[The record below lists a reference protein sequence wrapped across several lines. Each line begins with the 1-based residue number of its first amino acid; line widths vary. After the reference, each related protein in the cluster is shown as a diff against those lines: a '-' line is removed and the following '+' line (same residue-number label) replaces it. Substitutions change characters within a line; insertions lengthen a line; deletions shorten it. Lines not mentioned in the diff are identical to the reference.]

1 MVDRLRRALDD
12 LEAPIC
18 PNCHIEMTWSRSW
31 LNAPDTISHLFQ
43 CDNCGR
49 LDTTTSTIQPI
60 IVPPD
65 KLSAPRYKRVA

>member
-1 MVDRLRRALDD
+1 MFVCVPGPVCHGESDAPRAYDF
-12 LEAPIC
+12 
-18 PNCHIEMTWSRSW
+18 R